1 MRQIAIYGKGG
12 IGKSTITSNL
22 SIALAQ
28 RKYKVIQIGCDP
40 KRDSTRM
47 LLYGQL
53 KPTVLDTLRQ
63 VGEVGLTLQMIMHE
77 GIYGIKCIEC
87 GGPEPGVGCA
97 GRGIITTFKL
107 LEQMDAF
114 KNQPDFILYD
124 VLGDVVCGGFA
135 LPIREGYAQEIY
147 LVASGEFMSL
157 YAANN
162 ICQGL
167 VKFARRGEGRLAGII
182 GNSRRV
188 RNEELLL
195 KTFAQRIGTTLVEFI
210 PWDDKV
216 REAEIYRKPVLD
228 YDPHGVFSQAVQR
241 LADKILINKE
251 LVIPKPL
258 DLEELEAIVQVQEEE
273 GSHGTF

>member
-1 MRQIAIYGKGG
+1 MRQIAIYGKGV

-47 LLYGQL
+47 LLHGQL

-195 KTFAQRIGTTLVEFI
+195 KKFAQRIGTTLVEFI

-228 YDPHGVFSQAVQR
+228 YDPQGTFSHAMQQLTDR
-241 LADKILINKE
+241 ILTNKD

-258 DLEELEAIVQVQEEE
+258 SLEELESMIQEGEIR
-273 GSHGTF
+273 HGTF

>member
-12 IGKSTITSNL
+12 IGKSTITSNF

-28 RKYKVIQIGCDP
+28 RKYKVVQIGCDP

-53 KPTVLDTLRQ
+53 KPTVLDTLRR
-63 VGEVGLTLQMIMHE
+63 VGEEGLTLPMIMHE
-77 GIYGIKCIEC
+77 GVYGIKCIEC

-135 LPIREGYAQEIY
+135 LPIREGYAREIY
-147 LVASGEFMSL
+147 LVASGEVMSL

-182 GNSRRV
+182 GNSKRV
-188 RNEELLL
+188 RNEEPLL

-228 YDPHGVFSQAVQR
+228 YDPKGTFSQAVQR
-241 LADKILINKE
+241 LTDKILGNKD

-258 DLEELEAIVQVQEEE
+258 ELEELESLVRDEE
-273 GSHGTF
+273 GMAIP

>member
-228 YDPHGVFSQAVQR
+228 YDPQGTFSHAMQQLTDR
-241 LADKILINKE
+241 ILTNKD

-258 DLEELEAIVQVQEEE
+258 SLEELESMIQEGEIR
-273 GSHGTF
+273 HGTF

>member
-47 LLYGQL
+47 LLHGQL

-195 KTFAQRIGTTLVEFI
+195 KKFAQRIGTTLVEFI

-228 YDPHGVFSQAVQR
+228 YDPQGTFSHAMQQLTDR
-241 LADKILINKE
+241 ILTNKD

-258 DLEELEAIVQVQEEE
+258 SLEELESMIQEGEIR
-273 GSHGTF
+273 HGTF

>member
-195 KTFAQRIGTTLVEFI
+195 KKFAQRIGTTLVEFI

-228 YDPHGVFSQAVQR
+228 YDPQGTFSHAMQQLTDR
-241 LADKILINKE
+241 ILTNKD

-258 DLEELEAIVQVQEEE
+258 SLEELESMIQEGEIR
-273 GSHGTF
+273 HGAF

>member
-228 YDPHGVFSQAVQR
+228 YDPQGTFSHAMQQLTDR
-241 LADKILINKE
+241 FLTNKD

-258 DLEELEAIVQVQEEE
+258 SLEELESMIQEGEIR
-273 GSHGTF
+273 HGTF

>member
-77 GIYGIKCIEC
+77 GIYGIKCIEY

-228 YDPHGVFSQAVQR
+228 YDPQGTFSHAMQQLTDR
-241 LADKILINKE
+241 ILTNKD

-258 DLEELEAIVQVQEEE
+258 SLEELESMIQEGEIR
-273 GSHGTF
+273 HGTF